1 MKVNSESFE
10 PAIRAIA
17 FVEPAMDTTIAVGEL
32 RLVARG
38 RTARVDWRTRG
49 WLTPSEYAEVT
60 GTKQRTVRFWCARG
74 WLETTRDGHDYRISV
89 DTLFAKYPKLRDAA

>member
-1 MKVNSESFE
+1 MFK

-32 RLVARG
+32 RLAVVRG
-38 RTARVDWRTRG
+38 RTARADWRSRG

-60 GTKQRTVRFWCARG
+60 QTKPRTVRFWCRRG
-74 WLETTRDGHDYRISV
+74 WLETTREGHDYRISTSV
-89 DTLFAKYPKLRDAA
+89 LFARYPHLREAA